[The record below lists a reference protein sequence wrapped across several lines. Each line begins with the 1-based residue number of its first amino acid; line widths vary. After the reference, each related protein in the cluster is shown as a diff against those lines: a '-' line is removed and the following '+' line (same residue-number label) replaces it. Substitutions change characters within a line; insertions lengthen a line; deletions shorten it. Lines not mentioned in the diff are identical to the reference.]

1 LLKTARRRKNKMDIC
16 PKCGL
21 PIQACVCEEI
31 AKSDQNIEVKIEKKK
46 FGKISTIVLGLKD
59 VDIKDIAKKLKEKLA
74 CGGTIKNN
82 VVDLQGDHRN
92 KIRQTLVEMGFE
104 SNKIKI

>member
-1 LLKTARRRKNKMDIC
+1 MDIC

-74 CGGTIKNN
+74 CGGTVKNN
-82 VVDLQGDHRN
+82 EVELQGDHRN

-104 SNKIKI
+104 TKKIKI